1 VAEGIAVPFAEPRD
15 EPDTAVRARRRPPVP
30 LLALLVTALVL
41 GVLWAAL
48 IPAYQSPD
56 EQSHFGAVQSLG
68 ERFALPGD
76 PARRP
81 FSSESDIAGGF
92 VNVNQV
98 AGQAFVKPEWS
109 EAQERR
115 WRSDGVNGVDAP
127 RNDGGGPNTAAL
139 NPPAFYAWDAIAYTA
154 DSAGD
159 FFDRL
164 FAARLFSMLWLPVT
178 VLGTW
183 LLTGEL
189 LGRRRVLQFTA
200 AALPALAPMVVFI
213 SASVNP
219 DGMLYALASLALWLG
234 VRCARRGM
242 DWRHGAGLFAA
253 VGLACTVKATAYA
266 FLPAALAV
274 AVMELLRRRGIGP
287 RHLLRIG
294 LTALVPLALTL
305 GVWLVLSRALGR
317 AAAPQV
323 AGAGA
328 VGSGTNIRELLSYV
342 WQYYL
347 PRLPFMTPYPNPAG
361 IHPWFEVWV
370 KQGTAAFGWLEVRFP
385 DPVYTV
391 VGLAVIGALLATLL
405 ALWRARRQIP
415 GRVAVFVVLFAGG
428 LLAGLHWTD
437 YHQLEAGSRGF
448 MQGRYLFPLIGLGG
462 AALAA
467 IVALLPRR
475 WQPTGAA
482 TVVGLVLVLQVLS
495 LGLVAERFYA

>member
-1 VAEGIAVPFAEPRD
+1 VAERIADPAAATRAEPG
-15 EPDTAVRARRRPPVP
+15 TAARERRRPPLP
-30 LLALLVTALVL
+30 LLALLVTAFVL

-48 IPAYQSPD
+48 VPTFQSPD

-76 PARRP
+76 PARRS
-81 FSSESDIAGGF
+81 FSSENDIAGGF

-98 AGQAFVKPEWS
+98 AGQVFVKPEWS

-115 WRSDGVNGVDAP
+115 WRGAGAEGAGAP
-127 RNDGGGPNTAAL
+127 RDDGGGPNTAAA
-139 NPPAFYAWDAIAYTA
+139 NPPAFYAWDAIAYAA
-154 DSAGD
+154 DSAGG

-164 FAARLFSMLWLPVT
+164 FAARLFALLWLPVT

-183 LLTGEL
+183 LLAGEL
-189 LGRRRVLQFTA
+189 FGRRRILQFTA
-200 AALPALAPMVVFI
+200 AALPALAPMVVFV
-213 SASVNP
+213 SSSVNP
-219 DGMLYALASLALWLG
+219 DGMLYALSSLALWLG

-266 FLPAALAV
+266 FLPAAFAV
-274 AVMELLRRRGIGP
+274 AVMELLRRRGIRP
-287 RHLLRIG
+287 RDVVRTG

-305 GVWLVLSRALGR
+305 GVWLGLSRALGR

-328 VGSGTNIRELLSYV
+328 VGAGTNVTELLSYV

-347 PRLPFMTPYPNPAG
+347 PRLPFMTPYPNPSG
-361 IHPWFEVWV
+361 VHPWFAVWV

-391 VGLAVIGALLATLL
+391 VGVAVIGVVLATLF
-405 ALWRARRQIP
+405 ALWRARRRIAW
-415 GRVAVFVVLFAGG
+415 RVAVFVVLFAGG
-428 LLAGLHWTD
+428 LFAGLHWTD
-437 YHQLEAGSRGF
+437 YHQLQAGSRGF
-448 MQGRYLFPLIGLGG
+448 MQGRYLFPLIALGG
-462 AALAA
+462 AMLAGV
-467 IVALLPRR
+467 VALLPRR
-475 WQPTGAA
+475 WQPAGAGA
-482 TVVGLVLVLQVLS
+482 VVGLVLVLQLLS
-495 LGLVAERFYA
+495 LGLIAERFYA